1 MARTRKIPQVERYPL
16 DMTDG
21 EIRAA
26 FGDLPDSELI
36 RGLILA
42 EVAAIRG
49 GAERELRTMRNLWYD
64 YVKPV
69 LSRAGRLDDQTRG
82 GKDVQWD
89 DLLSR
94 YLTELVRAGA
104 TTYAELRIVD
114 GSRQRRPAAAVPLTM
129 ASVDLVGAHY
139 PEVILFTEKDT
150 IWGVVETLASLYGV
164 SAISGGGQPSF
175 ACTENTVERIL
186 ASPGYHGQPL
196 TLLSLTDYDP
206 TGYLIAEAQFTQLA
220 DVAGDRCKVT
230 HTRLGLVPDQLTR
243 EVRAAKAYKPKDKG
257 FAEWYA
263 QTGGVDGRPLGLELD
278 ALPLSK
284 LQGMFAEGIEKRVD
298 LARRF
303 ADLCAAFVD
312 LLAWDLLAPYVERTR
327 QAMLDSVKVN
337 GLWRRVQEAPLPPD
351 LFTAAALAG
360 WGSVNPVDTQYGGQ
374 PLFDNAGEL
383 RAVMAA
389 TLADS
394 WGG

>member
-1 MARTRKIPQVERYPL
+1 MKDAEL
-16 DMTDG
+16 
-21 EIRAA
+21 RAA
-26 FGDLPDSELI
+26 FGALPDSELI

-42 EVAAIRG
+42 EVAAIRA

-64 YVKPV
+64 YIKPI
-69 LSRAGRLDDQTRG
+69 LSRAGRLSDKTRN

-89 DLLSR
+89 DLLSK
-94 YLTELVRAGA
+94 YLTELIRDGA

-114 GSRQRRPAAAVPLTM
+114 GSRQRRPAEPVALTM
-129 ASVDLVGAHY
+129 ASVDIVGAHY

-175 ACTENTVERIL
+175 ACTENTVETIL
-186 ASPGYHGQPL
+186 ASPTYHGQPL

-206 TGYLIAEAQFTQLA
+206 AGYSIAEAQFAQLA
-220 DVAGDRCKVT
+220 DVAGDRCNVT
-230 HTRLGLVPDQLTR
+230 HTRLGLVPDQLTA
-243 EVRAAKAYKPKDKG
+243 EERAAKAYTPKDKG

-278 ALPLSK
+278 ALALTE
-284 LQGMFAEGIEKRVD
+284 LQALFAAGIEKRVD

-303 ADLCAAFVD
+303 ADLRAAFVD
-312 LLAWDLLAPYVERTR
+312 LLAWELLAPRVERTR
-327 QAMLDSVKVN
+327 QAMLDSVKAN
-337 GLWRRVQEAPLPPD
+337 GLWRQVQEAPLPPD

-360 WGSVNPVDTQYGGQ
+360 WGRVNPVETQYGGQ

-389 TLADS
+389 TLADL